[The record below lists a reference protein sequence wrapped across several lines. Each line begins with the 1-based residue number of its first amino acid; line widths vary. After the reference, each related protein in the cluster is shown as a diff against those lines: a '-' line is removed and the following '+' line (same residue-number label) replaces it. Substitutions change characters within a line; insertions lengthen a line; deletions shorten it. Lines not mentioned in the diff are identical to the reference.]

1 MAQGSAPVLGPRGAA
16 CPGGAGINSE
26 CFFFLF
32 FFCRIKNLNIYPRPL
47 SCYPMIFVN
56 LLQNKRSRLLPP
68 RSPLCSRPGGV
79 QHPRAGSSRALCRAG
94 RGAAPGSWFWGR
106 RRAALAED
114 AQRVVWLRRGGEW
127 ELSSWCAVWRLCW
140 LWGLFGVLGHLLGCA
155 ELSRDALRGQS
166 GVRGRGWL
174 PLSSWA
180 KAVTRLCL
188 AAQP

>member
-56 LLQNKRSRLLPP
+56 LLQNKRSQLLPP

-94 RGAAPGSWFWGR
+94 RGAAPVRGFGDEGGQRSLKMLRGWFGCGVVVSGSSAPGVPYGGSAGCGGFLGSWGIS
-106 RRAALAED
+106 LG
-114 AQRVVWLRRGGEW
+114 V
-127 ELSSWCAVWRLCW
+127 LSSRGMLCAGRA
-140 LWGLFGVLGHLLGCA
+140 GLGDGAG
-155 ELSRDALRGQS
+155 SRCPRG
-166 GVRGRGWL
+166 
-174 PLSSWA
+174 P
-180 KAVTRLCL
+180 K
-188 AAQP
+188 P